1 MKDLRTAKRATRL
14 VRRGRPKGAH
24 PGTINLPVARAST
37 VTFDSLAE
45 MDAVQRRFNAD
56 EVVPTYGIAHMPL
69 RAAFEELMVELE
81 GGHRAFTFPTGLAAV
96 GGAILAAVSA
106 GDHILVTDSCY
117 GPTRRLCDRTL
128 KRFGVET
135 TYYDPLAGAGIA
147 ALMRPNTRAVYLES
161 PGSNTFEVQD
171 FPSIARVAR
180 ERGAAVIHDNTW
192 ATGANFPSFDHGA
205 DLVVQVATKYP
216 GGHSDLLLGAV
227 VANEAW
233 WPRLRD
239 SARDLGQNASPD
251 DLFLALRG
259 FRTLDVRLER
269 HQASAL
275 EVARW
280 LERQPRVRRVL
291 YPALESDPG
300 HALWKRDFS
309 GATGLFAIELDL
321 PGPADGGS
329 RPHVARFIESLEGFE
344 LGYSWGG
351 FQSLAVP
358 VNPGRADRVVRKWA
372 GGPLVRF
379 SIGLEDPAD
388 LIADLDQALGRL

>member
-1 MKDLRTAKRATRL
+1 MTGGGKPGRSTRL
-14 VRRGRPKGAH
+14 ARTGRPKGAQ

-37 VTFDSLAE
+37 VTFGSLAE
-45 MDAVQRRFNAD
+45 LDEAQRRFDAD
-56 EVVPTYGIAHMPL
+56 EVAPTYGIAHMPL
-69 RAAFEELMVELE
+69 RAAFEDLMVELE

-96 GGAILAAVSA
+96 GGAILAAVGA
-106 GDHILVTDSCY
+106 GDHLLVTDSCY
-117 GPTRRLCDRTL
+117 GPTRRLCERTL
-128 KRFGVET
+128 RRFGVET
-135 TYYDPLAGAGIA
+135 TYYDPLAGAGIES
-147 ALMRPNTRAVYLES
+147 LFRPNTRAVYLEN

-171 FPSIARVAR
+171 FPAIARVAR
-180 ERGAAVIHDNTW
+180 ARGAAVIHDNTW
-192 ATGANFPSFDHGA
+192 ATGINFPSFEHGA
-205 DLVVQVATKYP
+205 DLVVQAATKYP

-259 FRTLDVRLER
+259 LRTLEVRLAR

-275 EVARW
+275 EVARR
-280 LERQPRVRRVL
+280 LAAHPRVKRVL

-300 HALWKRDFS
+300 HAIWKRDFR
-309 GATGLFAIELDL
+309 GATGLFAIELAAA
-321 PGPADGGS
+321 GRAE
-329 RPHVARFIESLEGFE
+329 VARFVDALECFE

-379 SIGLEDPAD
+379 SIGLEDPCDLAAD
-388 LIADLDQALGRL
+388 VEQALARL